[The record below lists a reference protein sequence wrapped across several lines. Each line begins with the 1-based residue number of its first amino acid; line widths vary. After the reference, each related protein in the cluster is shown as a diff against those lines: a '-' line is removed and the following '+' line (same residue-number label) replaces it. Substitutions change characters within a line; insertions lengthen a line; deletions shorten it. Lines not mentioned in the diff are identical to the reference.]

1 MSNRGTQ
8 QPVTAQA
15 VAADIQRRPHVF
27 LQLAE
32 NALTVAENLRGNYFH
47 NTAQFIA
54 ALREAARLA
63 DAGQRAPVLDTFDAR
78 GPSWEDVR
86 GEVVTFLDGGI
97 GQVQVASRVPIL
109 LRVGSYQVKTGER
122 NLSEREQFGYYP
134 VILGDLEG
142 GSKERKDFV
151 DIVRIT
157 AELLGGLSALK
168 RTPDL
173 RVLMFHGPLVY
184 LVGNYAGHTP
194 FTESDVDRF
203 LQSYAADPEQGQ
215 TLKEAFLHEARVDVY
230 PQMVPGRAAE
240 LAERRLFEPLAWMAF
255 LYRQLVAEARTRN
268 TVPIIAGVVER
279 GTSAEFSRSVL
290 LERVFRGLREKG
302 KLSYFNNMFGRS
314 DLTTP
319 DALLNRLGY
328 TDSLLLSMVL
338 QPGEASEPW
347 EADKYSSLR
356 DTQDETK
363 GMEVNGEAFKTPVKW
378 RSLAPPSPFGF
389 PRVQGCYVCVGETMK
404 PVRVEVFADLGADQ
418 IEQAAQRVFLYSS
431 LLPGYGFP
439 VGLDVADKYAKVPAW
454 LTDAYAK
461 LIRHHLG
468 VSLQLGQVS
477 DAEMRRILVQS
488 IYLTHRDWM
497 FRPGVSNS

>member
-1 MSNRGTQ
+1 MNADGRDRN
-8 QPVTAQA
+8 VTAEA
-15 VAADIQRRPHVF
+15 VSAEIQRRPHVF

-47 NTAQFIA
+47 NTARFIA
-54 ALREAARLA
+54 ALRQASRLA
-63 DAGQRAPVLDTFDAR
+63 EAGRRAPVLRTFDAR
-78 GPSWEDVR
+78 GLSWEDLR

-122 NLSEREQFGYYP
+122 NLAEREQFGYYP

-157 AELLGGLSALK
+157 AELLGGLAALK

-194 FTESDVDRF
+194 FTEGDINRF
-203 LQSYAADPEQGQ
+203 LESYAADAKQGRAM
-215 TLKEAFLHEARVDVY
+215 KEGFLREARVEVY
-230 PQMVPGRAAE
+230 PQMVPGRAHE
-240 LAERRLFEPLAWMAF
+240 LAERRLFEPLAWMAY
-255 LYRQLVAEARTRN
+255 LYRQLVAEARRRRP
-268 TVPIIAGVVER
+268 VPIIAGVVER
-279 GTSAEFSRSVL
+279 GSLSEFSRTVL
-290 LERVFRGLREKG
+290 LDRVFRLLRDPDYERG
-302 KLSYFNNMFGRS
+302 DEQSFNRLFGRT

-319 DALLNRLGY
+319 DALLSRLGY
-328 TDSLLLSMVL
+328 TDTLLLSMVL

-347 EADKYSSLR
+347 SVGKYGGLR
-356 DTQDETK
+356 A
-363 GMEVNGEAFKTPVKW
+363 GNVEVNGEAFETPFNFQP
-378 RSLAPPSPFGF
+378 LAPPSPFGF
-389 PRVQGCYVCVGETMK
+389 PRVRGCYVSVSETTE
-404 PVRVEVFADLGADQ
+404 PVRVEVFEDLGADQ
-418 IEQAAQRVFLYSS
+418 IEEAARRVCLYSA

-468 VSLQLGQVS
+468 VSLQRGDVS
-477 DAEMRRILVQS
+477 DAEMRRLIVQA
-488 IYLTHRDWM
+488 IYMTHRDWI
-497 FRPGVSNS
+497 FRPDA